1 MIPKKIHYVW
11 VGGKPKPSKI
21 LKCMKTWRRLKG
33 YEIIEWNE
41 SNFDIDSHP
50 FVRAAYDAKKW
61 AYVSDYIRAWAI
73 YHQGGVY
80 FDTDILVLQPLDE
93 LLNNRAF
100 VGYERS
106 DYPFTAVFGA
116 EKGHPLIKK
125 ILDYYDQLEVYQFD
139 FENNNTISV
148 SNILINDYQCQLGN
162 VEQVLDDDIHVYP
175 DYFLCN
181 PSLQSYTVHVFMGS
195 WLNKSKFRAWL
206 HDFLRMRMTNKLA
219 ISLYLG
225 YLKIKR
231 LVRGSA
237 RKQRTNSLK

>member
-21 LKCMKTWRRLKG
+21 QKCMRTWKRLKG

-41 SNFDIDSHP
+41 SNFDIDAHP

-73 YHQGGVY
+73 YHHGGIY
-80 FDTDILVLQPLDE
+80 LDTDVFVLKTLDG

-100 VGYERS
+100 VGYERP

-125 ILDYYDQLEVYQFD
+125 MLDYYDKLKSYSFD
-139 FENNNTISV
+139 FQDNNTISV
-148 SNILINDYQCQLGN
+148 SNILIDDYGCKLGN
-162 VEQVLDDDIHVYP
+162 QEQVLDDDIHVYP
-175 DYFLCN
+175 DYILCN
-181 PSLQSYTVHVFMGS
+181 PSFKSYTVHVFLGS
-195 WLNKSKFRAWL
+195 WLSRSKFKSWM
-206 HDFLRMRMTNKLA
+206 HDFLRMRMNNKFA
-219 ISLYLG
+219 IGLYLW
-225 YLKIKR
+225 YLKLR
-231 LVRGSA
+231 RCFG
-237 RKQRTNSLK
+237 RD